1 MLKMNCLPLA
11 AGLLL
16 STAAPRAATAKDYL
30 RACWHQQG
38 EPLQANC
45 LVLRYRETVH
55 ELEHNAA
62 PWQTTAY
69 AGRGTVWSNADSFL
83 KQDTLQPAAKPRTYF
98 SSTQWSPATLLF
110 RDYGDKDLFAAT
122 PGLQQDYTFRSARY
136 SPVALLAYFVQQ
148 HISADKTAPPGL
160 VAYHATINETVVSLF
175 IRKRDALLDHITLL
189 SPDELLG
196 DVTTTFSYQNYAVVA
211 GVRYPTAIRVAKANG
226 QVQDEVTIRAATV
239 AAQVPPLLAPPPGYQ
254 LRPAGAEKP
263 EVRVE
268 TFRPHLH
275 FVELRHTNDRVLVVE
290 FDTFLVVAE
299 APLSSANGELILREA
314 RKVAPGKPVR
324 YFVAG
329 HHHPHYLGGLRPF
342 VQQGATILYGP
353 GDGPYVAY
361 LAAAPHTLRPDSLQ
375 RDPKPLQGEEI
386 NDRKTISDGTFDM
399 QILCIGAQ
407 SGHTNDYLVYYF
419 PTEKLLFEDDLVWIP
434 KQGAPGKAS
443 ARQAGLYQALKARG
457 LVVETI
463 VQSWPV
469 TEAGVKTIIPF
480 ADLEQSMPA
489 GQ

>member
-122 PGLQQDYTFRSARY
+122 SGLQQDYTFRSARY

-196 DVTTTFSYQNYAVVA
+196 DVTWEACTHS
-211 GVRYPTAIRVAKANG
+211 AIRQRLDG
-226 QVQDEVTIRAATV
+226 DEDVCW
-239 AAQVPPLLAPPPGYQ
+239 
-254 LRPAGAEKP
+254 
-263 EVRVE
+263 
-268 TFRPHLH
+268 
-275 FVELRHTNDRVLVVE
+275 
-290 FDTFLVVAE
+290 
-299 APLSSANGELILREA
+299 
-314 RKVAPGKPVR
+314 
-324 YFVAG
+324 
-329 HHHPHYLGGLRPF
+329 
-342 VQQGATILYGP
+342 
-353 GDGPYVAY
+353 
-361 LAAAPHTLRPDSLQ
+361 AAA
-375 RDPKPLQGEEI
+375 
-386 NDRKTISDGTFDM
+386 
-399 QILCIGAQ
+399 
-407 SGHTNDYLVYYF
+407 
-419 PTEKLLFEDDLVWIP
+419 
-434 KQGAPGKAS
+434 
-443 ARQAGLYQALKARG
+443 
-457 LVVETI
+457 
-463 VQSWPV
+463 
-469 TEAGVKTIIPF
+469 TEAGHSAQQLLLHLFVNCTISGVMVNIP
-480 ADLEQSMPA
+480 
-489 GQ
+489 GY